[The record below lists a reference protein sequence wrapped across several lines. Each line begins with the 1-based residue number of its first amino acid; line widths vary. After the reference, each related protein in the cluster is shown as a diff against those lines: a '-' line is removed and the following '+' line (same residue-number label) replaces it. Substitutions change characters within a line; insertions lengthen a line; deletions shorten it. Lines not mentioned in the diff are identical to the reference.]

1 MLTWLNPQGS
11 NFPGTSE
18 QAWFM
23 VGAGGNYVWIEP
35 ALDAVVVVRWLDS
48 AHFGGFCE
56 RMTQALRQS
65 R

>member
-1 MLTWLNPQGS
+1 
-11 NFPGTSE
+11 
-18 QAWFM
+18 
-23 VGAGGNYVWIEP
+23 
-35 ALDAVVVVRWLDS
+35 VVVRWLDS